1 MHLLVEVQH
10 ARCIGADSMGAITPT
25 TINLWGDAIIFTPT
39 DRLKIQHQPVNY
51 ALA

>member
-10 ARCIGADSMGAITPT
+10 ARCIGADSMGAIT
-25 TINLWGDAIIFTPT
+25 LWGDAIIFTPT